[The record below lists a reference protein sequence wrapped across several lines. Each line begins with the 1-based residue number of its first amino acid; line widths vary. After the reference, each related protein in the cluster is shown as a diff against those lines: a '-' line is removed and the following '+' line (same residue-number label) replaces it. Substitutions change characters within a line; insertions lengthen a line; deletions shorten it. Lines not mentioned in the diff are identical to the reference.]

1 MPWYKR
7 IQNIDRRIIYIILFF
22 AIAIPLISPM
32 GLPISLNDSTKDA
45 YNTIANLPAGSRV
58 LYSFDCSASSAP
70 ENKPAALAMIRLS
83 LEKKHKV
90 YIFGTWAD
98 GPTLATIWVD
108 PLFQE
113 MKSKYGEDYIN
124 IGYRTPAAAILETMR
139 TDFNKAVGGVDI
151 NKKPLSDFP
160 IMKDVKKASDL
171 AAVVAL
177 TSGDPGLTEWINFW
191 YATGGVKNIV
201 GACTAVDIPT
211 RMNNYRAGQMKGLV
225 GGMRGAAEFEKMNN
239 KLGEATVGMDAQS
252 MGHLAIIVFLVIGNI
267 GYLAARQH
275 GDTK

>member
-7 IQNIDRRIIYIILFF
+7 IQNIDRRIIYIILFLS
-22 AIAIPLISPM
+22 IALPLIKPM

-45 YNTIANLPAGSRV
+45 YNTIANLPAGSKI
-58 LYSFDCSASSAP
+58 LYSFDTSASSAP
-70 ENKPAALAMIRLS
+70 ESKPAALAMIRLS

-98 GPTLATIWVD
+98 GPTLATLWID

-139 TDFNKAVGGVDI
+139 SDFNKAVGGVDI
-151 NKKPLSDFP
+151 NKKPLNTFP
-160 IMKDVKKASDL
+160 IMQGVTKASDF
-171 AAVVAL
+171 AAVVAFN
-177 TSGDPGLTEWINFW
+177 SGDPGLKEWIEFW
-191 YATGGVKNIV
+191 YATGECKNIV
-201 GACTAVDIPT
+201 GAVTAVEIPN
-211 RMNNYRAGQMKGLV
+211 RMNQYRAGQLKGLI
-225 GGMRGAAEFEKMNN
+225 GGMRGAAELETIIN
-239 KLGEATVGMDAQS
+239 KPGEATTGMDAQS
-252 MGHLAIIVFLVIGNI
+252 LGHLAIIIFLVIGNI
-267 GYLAARQH
+267 GYLAAKQA